1 LCEGGKLVG
10 TLYIVGTPIGNLEDI
25 TLRALRILGQVS
37 LIAAEDTRVSRRL
50 LSHYDI
56 KTPLTSYWEHNKL
69 TKLEYLMDALETKDV
84 ALVSNAGMP
93 GISDPGYE
101 LIKAAI
107 ERGIDVVPV
116 PGPSAV
122 TSSLVI
128 SGLPTDSFLYLGF
141 LPRKRGKR
149 VRLLQSLAG
158 ETRTIVAFEAP
169 HRLLRTLKDIRE
181 TLGERFVA
189 ITRELTK
196 LHEEVVRGSVSE
208 VVDRF
213 ERNPPRGEVTLVV
226 QGAEE
231 ERWDQGMIEEALARL
246 RDEGMS
252 GSDAVREV
260 AKLGRRPRNE
270 VYRIWLSMEEE

>member
-1 LCEGGKLVG
+1 MG

-25 TLRALRILGQVS
+25 TLRALRILGQVG
-37 LIAAEDTRVSRRL
+37 LIAAEDTRASRRL
-50 LSHYDI
+50 LRHYDI
-56 KTPLTSYWEHNKL
+56 NTPLTSYWEHNKL
-69 TKLEYLMDALETKDV
+69 TKLEYVMDALETKDV
-84 ALVSNAGMP
+84 ALVSKAGMP

-122 TSSLVI
+122 SASLVI

-196 LHEEVVRGSVSE
+196 LHEEVVRGSVSD

-252 GSDAVREV
+252 GSDAAREV